1 MKHNSFISIIN
12 LFEWVERS
20 IKAGQIL
27 NENNI
32 YKGNGYSISVD
43 NDRGGR
49 FSYTPYFKFCKGNK
63 YNKSEKIAR
72 IPIKQD
78 MSKPY
83 NGIQYQI
90 HNNGVGKHFNLNSK
104 EFDILDEML
113 RKDLGGYTVWDEIIR
128 VSNQYILMHDRKDL
142 LIDLDT
148 PIPDYRNLL
157 QEV

>member
-1 MKHNSFISIIN
+1 M
-12 LFEWVERS
+12 LFEWIERS
-20 IKAGQIL
+20 IITGQVL

-49 FSYTPYFKFCKGNK
+49 FSYTPYFKFCKGYK

-78 MSKPY
+78 MNKPY
-83 NGIQYQI
+83 NGIEYQI
-90 HNNGVGKHFNLNSK
+90 HKNGAGKHFNLNSE
-104 EFDILDEML
+104 EFDILEEML
-113 RKDLGGYTVWDEIIR
+113 RRDIGGYAVWDEIIR
-128 VSNQYILMHDRKDL
+128 VANQYILMYDRKDL